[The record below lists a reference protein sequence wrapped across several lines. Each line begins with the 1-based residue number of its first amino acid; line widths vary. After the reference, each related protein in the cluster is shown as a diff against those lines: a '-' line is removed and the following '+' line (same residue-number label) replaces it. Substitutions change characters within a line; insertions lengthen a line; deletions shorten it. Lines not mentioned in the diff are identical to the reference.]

1 MEMELTLPAAFLVGM
16 LGGVHCAGMCGGIV
30 GALAGGLDAELRQSR
45 WRMLSALLAYNTGR
59 ITSYTIAGLAAGLVG
74 QQFST
79 MNLVGDFPAG
89 RVLAGVFMILFGF
102 YLGGWWNAL
111 RIFEKAGSH
120 VWRRIEPL
128 GRRLVPVR
136 GVGQAWLLG
145 LLWGWLP
152 CGMVYAVLAMALA
165 SSSVLY
171 GGLVM
176 LAFGLGTLPLMV
188 AMGFAFGKLV
198 TVLQGRIIR
207 GLAGVTV
214 ILFGIYT
221 LLPKDMSHGHHGMPG
236 HGQHDMHEQHGK
248 PAQHDMH
255 EMPGK
260 PGHHDRRMP
269 SDGSPE

>member
-30 GALAGGLDAELRQSR
+30 GALAGGLDADLRQSR
-45 WRMLSALLAYNTGR
+45 WRMLSALLAYNGGR
-59 ITSYTIAGLAAGLVG
+59 ITSYTVAGLAAGLVG
-74 QQFST
+74 QQVST
-79 MNLVGDFPAG
+79 LNLVGDFPAG

-102 YLGGWWNAL
+102 YLAGWWHAL
-111 RIFEKAGSH
+111 QVFEKAGSH
-120 VWRRIEPL
+120 LWRRIEPL
-128 GRRLVPVR
+128 GRRLLPVQ
-136 GVGQAWLLG
+136 GSGQAWLLG

-165 SSSVLY
+165 SSSVAH

-188 AMGFAFGKLV
+188 AMGFAFGRLV

-214 ILFGIYT
+214 ILFGVYT
-221 LLPKDMSHGHHGMPG
+221 LLAKDMSHDHHGA
-236 HGQHDMHEQHGK
+236 HDMSGHAHHGHQM
-248 PAQHDMH
+248 PATA
-255 EMPGK
+255 
-260 PGHHDRRMP
+260 
-269 SDGSPE
+269 SPD

>member
-1 MEMELTLPAAFLVGM
+1 
-16 LGGVHCAGMCGGIV
+16 
-30 GALAGGLDAELRQSR
+30 
-45 WRMLSALLAYNTGR
+45 
-59 ITSYTIAGLAAGLVG
+59 
-74 QQFST
+74 
-79 MNLVGDFPAG
+79 
-89 RVLAGVFMILFGF
+89 
-102 YLGGWWNAL
+102 
-111 RIFEKAGSH
+111 
-120 VWRRIEPL
+120 
-128 GRRLVPVR
+128 
-136 GVGQAWLLG
+136 
-145 LLWGWLP
+145 
-152 CGMVYAVLAMALA
+152 
-165 SSSVLY
+165 
-171 GGLVM
+171 
-176 LAFGLGTLPLMV
+176 MV

>member
-1 MEMELTLPAAFLVGM
+1 MEMDLTLPAAFLGGM

-59 ITSYTIAGLAAGLVG
+59 ITSYTVAGLAAGLVG

-89 RVLAGVFMILFGF
+89 RILAGVFMILFGF

-111 RIFEKAGSH
+111 RIFERAGSH

-128 GRRLVPVR
+128 GRGLVPVR
-136 GVGQAWLLG
+136 GVGPAWLLG

-165 SSSVLY
+165 SSSVLH

-188 AMGFAFGKLV
+188 AMGFAFGRLV

-221 LLPKDMSHGHHGMPG
+221 LLPKEMSHDHHGM
-236 HGQHDMHEQHGK
+236 HDMR
-248 PAQHDMH
+248 
-255 EMPGK
+255 
-260 PGHHDRRMP
+260 GHHDHQMP
-269 SDGSPE
+269 ATGKGD

>member
-30 GALAGGLDAELRQSR
+30 GALAGGLDVELRQSR

-59 ITSYTIAGLAAGLVG
+59 ITSYTVAGLTAGLVG
-74 QQFST
+74 QQVST
-79 MNLVGDFPAG
+79 LGLVGDFPAG

-102 YLGGWWNAL
+102 YLGGWWHAL

-120 VWRRIEPL
+120 LWRRIEPL
-128 GRRLVPVR
+128 GRRLVPVQ
-136 GVGQAWLLG
+136 GSGQAWLLG

-165 SSSVLY
+165 SSSVVH

-207 GLAGVTV
+207 SLAGVTV
-214 ILFGIYT
+214 ILFGVYT
-221 LLPKDMSHGHHGMPG
+221 LLAKDMSHDHHGMQDMSG
-236 HGQHDMHEQHGK
+236 HAHHG
-248 PAQHDMH
+248 H
-255 EMPGK
+255 EMPAT
-260 PGHHDRRMP
+260 
-269 SDGSPE
+269 GSPD